1 MKHTLVAAIPRMVAG
16 RNLAVGSH
24 MAGILNSIAGAF
36 RPQQIKRARG
46 RSSENPGWASQV
58 EQDRGNDKLDDW
70 QQQRQFQLAQSW
82 APDSSDLGRRLR
94 PKQRSRLPPGISARK
109 GECHHRCKCIPVR
122 TVPET
127 REQSAPGKQEGQ
139 HPKIGQREKGP
150 GEPALHGVRRSRAL
164 SCPSQPLKRRTT
176 RKANLHWYLRSDTC
190 VAVPVGPVL
199 WEPLPLGLRPAAA
212 SRMRR
217 ASGGACSPGKAP
229 RLMRQWL

>member
-1 MKHTLVAAIPRMVAG
+1 MRRNKPPYPRNPPSASSKQYTKRAAANPGDLAVGARRRSSDRPTRYYTTITPTMKHTLVAAIPRMVAG

-139 HPKIGQREKGP
+139 HAKIGQREKGP
-150 GEPALHGVRRSRAL
+150 GEPAD
-164 SCPSQPLKRRTT
+164 
-176 RKANLHWYLRSDTC
+176 KA
-190 VAVPVGPVL
+190 
-199 WEPLPLGLRPAAA
+199 
-212 SRMRR
+212 
-217 ASGGACSPGKAP
+217 
-229 RLMRQWL
+229 